1 MINVKKGD
9 FIVYLN
15 KKEIGVVKEVLQN
28 WANVRA
34 WWHMGGT
41 ASTISTDSII
51 VVDMFTV
58 INNTFSNEYAK
69 GSLMER
75 RLRLVEQIGDTS
87 DLIDDEDVRKS
98 IKEII
103 TYNRN

>member
-15 KKEIGVVKEVLQN
+15 KKEMGVVKEVLADN
-28 WANVRA
+28 KVRA

-41 ASTISTDSII
+41 AATISTDQII
-51 VVDMFTV
+51 TIDLFTV
-58 INNTFSNEYAK
+58 INNTFANDYAK

-87 DLIDDEDVRKS
+87 DLIDDEDVRHS
-98 IKEII
+98 VKEII

>member
-15 KKEIGVVKEVLQN
+15 KKEMGVVKEVLSDN
-28 WANVRA
+28 KVRA

-41 ASTISTDSII
+41 AATISTDQII
-51 VVDMFTV
+51 TIDLFTA
-58 INNTFSNEYAK
+58 INNTFANDYAK

-87 DLIDDEDVRKS
+87 DLIDDEDVRHS
-98 IKEII
+98 VKEII
-103 TYNRN
+103 TYNLN

>member
-15 KKEIGVVKEVLQN
+15 KKEIGVVKEVLPDN
-28 WANVRA
+28 KVRA

-41 ASTISTDSII
+41 AATISTEQII
-51 VVDMFTV
+51 TTDMFTV
-58 INNTFSNEYAK
+58 INNTFNNEYAK

-75 RLRLVEQIGDTS
+75 RLRLIEQIGDTS

-98 IKEII
+98 VREII